1 MVVEDADCEGGM
13 KMVRYRDL
21 YPCPPFKIIVLDEAD
36 SMTQDAQSALRRTME
51 TYSKMTRFCLVCN
64 YVTRIIDPLASRCS
78 KFRFKSLDQ
87 GNAVRRVEDI
97 ARLEGVALD
106 RGVSEELIRVAD
118 GDLRKAITFLQSA
131 ARLVGAMDTPSA
143 SSRKG
148 NSKRV
153 HEDDDEEMDI
163 DSPPGIPIAPPPVT
177 VDTIA
182 EIAGVIPTPTLLTL
196 TSTLFPKSTSKSIRY
211 TEIAKVVET
220 MIAEGWSAAQ
230 TVGQLYETVM
240 FDERVED
247 LKKVRLVGVFSETDK
262 RLVDGGD
269 EHLAVLDLGVR
280 VAGVLCAS

>member
-1 MVVEDADCEGGM
+1 
-13 KMVRYRDL
+13 
-21 YPCPPFKIIVLDEAD
+21 
-36 SMTQDAQSALRRTME
+36 
-51 TYSKMTRFCLVCN
+51 
-64 YVTRIIDPLASRCS
+64 
-78 KFRFKSLDQ
+78 
-87 GNAVRRVEDI
+87 
-97 ARLEGVALD
+97 
-106 RGVSEELIRVAD
+106 
-118 GDLRKAITFLQSA
+118 
-131 ARLVGAMDTPSA
+131 MDTPSA